1 LTEAIYPL
9 SHDLSDDQIWSSA
22 DAAHIDRSRKQK
34 HEHGASSHDRRIQ
47 VVIMLLKENP
57 DRQWR
62 LDDLAAI
69 VNLSLGRLAHLFKSE
84 IGISVQQ
91 YLTQLRLEK
100 AKYELEM
107 SFLSIKE
114 IAAAV
119 GFPNVGRFT
128 ASFKAAVGV
137 TPREYRKRVVNN
149 RTTRKNLK
157 LARSANR

>member
-1 LTEAIYPL
+1 
-9 SHDLSDDQIWSSA
+9 
-22 DAAHIDRSRKQK
+22 
-34 HEHGASSHDRRIQ
+34 
-47 VVIMLLKENP
+47 MLLKKSP

-62 LDDLAAI
+62 LDELAAL

-91 YLTQLRLEK
+91 YLTQLRLEH
-100 AKYELEM
+100 AKYELEV

-137 TPREYRKRVVNN
+137 TPREYRKHVVSS
-149 RTTRKNLK
+149 RAARKNLR

>member
-1 LTEAIYPL
+1 
-9 SHDLSDDQIWSSA
+9 
-22 DAAHIDRSRKQK
+22 
-34 HEHGASSHDRRIQ
+34 
-47 VVIMLLKENP
+47 MLLKENP